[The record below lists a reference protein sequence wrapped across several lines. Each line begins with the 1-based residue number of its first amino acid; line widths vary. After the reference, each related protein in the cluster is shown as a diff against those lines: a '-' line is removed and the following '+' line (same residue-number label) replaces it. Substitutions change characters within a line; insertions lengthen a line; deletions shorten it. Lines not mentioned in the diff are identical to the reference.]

1 MFRLRIVPAHGDP
14 FEHQLEGESVVI
26 GRSSSADLALADR
39 FLSRRHARLFSE
51 GELWFAEDLGSRNGT
66 LVNGTAIQEPTRLQP
81 GDELRLSGSVI
92 SILTEDGKTKS
103 TTASSDLGTHTVFRK
118 ASELI
123 ESQTTSATAGLQAP
137 EEVRRQTERLK
148 MLNDVHRALARS
160 IDLSELLQ
168 MILVRA
174 FEHLEPEEGAIFL
187 KKDEDGGYDRAAAR
201 SVAGIESDYLYSET
215 LVNEVAEKGLA
226 ALVLDV
232 ETDERFA
239 AAESI
244 LSSGVRSLV
253 AAPLLDAEGA
263 LGMIVLNSRVHKR
276 QFNEED
282 MELLVSLAS
291 VAAMRIRNVALAVEA
306 AERRRMEEEL
316 KLARQIQVTLLPSE
330 LPEVDGYE
338 IRGGNIP
345 SRGVSGDYYRV
356 VDRNDGAECLFIIA
370 DVSGKGIAAS
380 LLTAS
385 LEALM
390 AGPIEVGQP
399 AEEICSKV
407 CRRLFART
415 PPAKYATSF
424 LAVLEPKTGKLTYT
438 NAGHNPALIVHA
450 DGKVE
455 ELGPTGLPIGLM
467 EDGNYTEGQTKLG
480 LGDILVL
487 YTDGITEAEN
497 PEDEEY
503 GLERL
508 SAVCVEHREKSLD
521 DLAGE
526 IDADLDGFAQG
537 IPYADDRTLVM
548 ARRTK
553 K

>member
-14 FEHQLEGESVVI
+14 FEHQLEGESVVV
-26 GRSSSADLALADR
+26 GRSSSADLALA
-39 FLSRRHARLFSE
+39 LFSE
-51 GELWFAEDLGSRNGT
+51 GEFWFAEDLGSRNGT

-118 ASELI
+118 ATELI

-187 KKDEDGGYDRAAAR
+187 KNPEGGYDRAAAR
-201 SVAGIESDYLYSET
+201 SVAGIESDYLYSQT
-215 LVNEVAEKGLA
+215 LVSEVAEKGLA

-276 QFNEED
+276 QFKEED
-282 MELLVSLAS
+282 MELLVSLGS

-345 SRGVSGDYYRV
+345 SR
-356 VDRNDGAECLFIIA
+356 L
-370 DVSGKGIAAS
+370 
-380 LLTAS
+380 
-385 LEALM
+385 
-390 AGPIEVGQP
+390 
-399 AEEICSKV
+399 
-407 CRRLFART
+407 RRLLPR
-415 PPAKYATSF
+415 
-424 LAVLEPKTGKLTYT
+424 G
-438 NAGHNPALIVHA
+438 
-450 DGKVE
+450 
-455 ELGPTGLPIGLM
+455 GP
-467 EDGNYTEGQTKLG
+467 E
-480 LGDILVL
+480 
-487 YTDGITEAEN
+487 
-497 PEDEEY
+497 
-503 GLERL
+503 
-508 SAVCVEHREKSLD
+508 
-521 DLAGE
+521 
-526 IDADLDGFAQG
+526 
-537 IPYADDRTLVM
+537 
-548 ARRTK
+548 
-553 K
+553 

>member
-39 FLSRRHARLFSE
+39 FLSRRHARLFNE

-174 FEHLEPEEGAIFL
+174 FDHLEPEEGAIFL
-187 KKDEDGGYDRAAAR
+187 KKDENGGYNRAAAR

-316 KLARQIQVTLLPSE
+316 KLARQIQVTLLPSQ

-424 LAVLEPKTGKLTYT
+424 LAVLEPKTGEITYT
-438 NAGHNPALIVHA
+438 NAGHNPALIVRA

-467 EDGNYTEGQTKLG
+467 EDGNYTEGKTKLG
-480 LGDILVL
+480 PGDLLVL
-487 YTDGITEAEN
+487 YTDGITEATD

-508 SAVCVEHREKSLD
+508 TAVCKKHRKKPLD
-521 DLAGE
+521 ELANE

-537 IPYADDRTLVM
+537 VPYADDRTLVM

>member
-14 FEHQLEGESVVI
+14 FEHQLEGESVVV

-51 GELWFAEDLGSRNGT
+51 GESWFAEDLGSRNGT

-92 SILTEDGKTKS
+92 SILTEDGKAKS

-118 ASELI
+118 ATELI
-123 ESQTTSATAGLQAP
+123 ESQSSSATAGLQAP

-187 KKDEDGGYDRAAAR
+187 KTDEEGYNRAAAR
-201 SVAGIESDYLYSET
+201 SVSGIESDYLYSQT
-215 LVNEVAEKGLA
+215 LVSEVAEKGLA

-253 AAPLLDAEGA
+253 AAPLLDAEGP

-276 QFNEED
+276 QFKEED

-291 VAAMRIRNVALAVEA
+291 VAAMRIRNVALAEEA

-330 LPEVDGYE
+330 LPDVDGYE

-356 VDRNDGAECLFIIA
+356 VDRLEGSECVFIIA

-424 LAVLEPKTGKLTYT
+424 LAVLEPKTGKITYT
-438 NAGHNPALIVHA
+438 NAGHNPALIVRA

-480 LGDILVL
+480 TGDLMVL
-487 YTDGITEAEN
+487 YTDGITEAAD

-508 SAVCVEHREKSLD
+508 AAACIEHRDKALD
-521 DLAGE
+521 EIAGE

-537 IPYADDRTLVM
+537 VPYADDRTLVM

>member
-226 ALVLDV
+226 AWVLDV

-345 SRGVSGDYYRV
+345 SR
-356 VDRNDGAECLFIIA
+356 
-370 DVSGKGIAAS
+370 GKGIAAS

>member
-282 MELLVSLAS
+282 MEFDVWKRSS
-291 VAAMRIRNVALAVEA
+291 
-306 AERRRMEEEL
+306 
-316 KLARQIQVTLLPSE
+316 SW
-330 LPEVDGYE
+330 
-338 IRGGNIP
+338 RG
-345 SRGVSGDYYRV
+345 RFR
-356 VDRNDGAECLFIIA
+356 
-370 DVSGKGIAAS
+370 
-380 LLTAS
+380 
-385 LEALM
+385 
-390 AGPIEVGQP
+390 
-399 AEEICSKV
+399 
-407 CRRLFART
+407 
-415 PPAKYATSF
+415 
-424 LAVLEPKTGKLTYT
+424 
-438 NAGHNPALIVHA
+438 
-450 DGKVE
+450 
-455 ELGPTGLPIGLM
+455 
-467 EDGNYTEGQTKLG
+467 
-480 LGDILVL
+480 
-487 YTDGITEAEN
+487 
-497 PEDEEY
+497 
-503 GLERL
+503 
-508 SAVCVEHREKSLD
+508 
-521 DLAGE
+521 
-526 IDADLDGFAQG
+526 
-537 IPYADDRTLVM
+537 
-548 ARRTK
+548 
-553 K
+553 